1 MSQPGPLDR
10 RTGKRA
16 IAPPFPENTVN
27 DIANATHPVRLEA
40 LVPDVLQAL
49 QAVQKTNAG
58 HGLARPLRHL
68 VHLRASQIN
77 GCAHCI
83 RMHAREAREDG
94 ETDARLD
101 HLAGWRHMD
110 DYTPDERAALAWTEA
125 LTRLGGD
132 REPDF
137 GMLRAE
143 LRRHFSE
150 AHIAALTVEVAM
162 INQWNRIA
170 ISRH

>member
-1 MSQPGPLDR
+1 M
-10 RTGKRA
+10 
-16 IAPPFPENTVN
+16 N
-27 DIANATHPVRLEA
+27 DIASDTRPIQLEKQ
-40 LVPDVLQAL
+40 VGDVFQAL
-49 QAVQKTNAG
+49 LAVHKANDG
-58 HGLARPLRHL
+58 HGLPRTLRHL

-83 RMHAREAREDG
+83 RMHAREARADG
-94 ETDARLD
+94 EDDARLD

-110 DYTPDERAALAWTEA
+110 DYTPGERAALAWTEA

-132 REPDF
+132 REPDL
-137 GMLRAE
+137 GALRAG
-143 LRRHFSE
+143 LRQHFSE
-150 AHIAALTVEVAM
+150 EHIAALTVEVAM

>member
-1 MSQPGPLDR
+1 MNDAATTRPVQLDR
-10 RTGKRA
+10 ELPEVFRA
-16 IAPPFPENTVN
+16 LLAVHAAN
-27 DIANATHPVRLEA
+27 DR
-40 LVPDVLQAL
+40 
-49 QAVQKTNAG
+49 
-58 HGLARPLRHL
+58 HGLARGLCHL

-110 DYTPDERAALAWTEA
+110 DYTPAERAALAWTEA
-125 LTRLGGD
+125 LTRLGDHATDLGA
-132 REPDF
+132 
-137 GMLRAE
+137 LRAE
-143 LRRHFSE
+143 LRAHF
-150 AHIAALTVEVAM
+150 ADAQIAALTVEVAM

-170 ISRH
+170 IARH

>member
-1 MSQPGPLDR
+1 MNDPARLADPTRPVHPDR
-10 RTGKRA
+10 Q
-16 IAPPFPENTVN
+16 
-27 DIANATHPVRLEA
+27 L
-40 LVPDVLQAL
+40 PDVFQAL
-49 QAVQKTNAG
+49 LAVHKANDR

-110 DYTPDERAALAWTEA
+110 DYMPAERAALAWTEA
-125 LTRLGGD
+125 LTRLGGGC
-132 REPDF
+132 EPDF
-137 GMLRAE
+137 GALRAE
-143 LRRHFSE
+143 LRQHFSDE
-150 AHIAALTVEVAM
+150 QIAALTVEVAM

>member
-1 MSQPGPLDR
+1 MNDLNRPADPTRPVHPDR
-10 RTGKRA
+10 
-16 IAPPFPENTVN
+16 
-27 DIANATHPVRLEA
+27 HL
-40 LVPDVLQAL
+40 PDVLQAL
-49 QAVQKTNAG
+49 LAVHKANDR

-94 ETDARLD
+94 ESNARLD

-110 DYTPDERAALAWTEA
+110 DYTGAERAALAWTEA

-132 REPDF
+132 RERDL
-137 GMLRAE
+137 GALRAD
-143 LRRHFSE
+143 LRQHFNDE
-150 AHIAALTVEVAM
+150 QVAALTVEVAM

-170 ISRH
+170 IAGH